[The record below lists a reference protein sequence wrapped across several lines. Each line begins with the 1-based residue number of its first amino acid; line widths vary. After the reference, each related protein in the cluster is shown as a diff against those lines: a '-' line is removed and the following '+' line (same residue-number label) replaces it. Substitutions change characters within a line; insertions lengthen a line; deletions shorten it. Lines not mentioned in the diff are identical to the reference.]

1 MGIQVVCP
9 NGHEFKVKDKY
20 AGKKGLCP
28 HCEGQV
34 IVQVPD
40 ALTSFEN
47 NEEFQKETLRQRQ
60 SAEHRLEPKKST
72 SSSSVLDDSHDNIG
86 LARHQRQLAGLFG
99 VAAQHQVRLRE
110 QSADVVR
117 PLPGLRGVSGA
128 LARAGAIASTARSGR
143 LPLNSRHCVASF
155 RHRRVRQPSATVSR
169 LFAAKRSAC
178 AAGAPIIHSS
188 MRQ

>member
-1 MGIQVVCP
+1 MGIHVVCP

-60 SAEHRLEPKKST
+60 SALHHLEPKKSN

-86 LARHQRQLAGLFG
+86 SPGTSGSLLGSSVLRHNIKCACGNKVPMWYARCPAC
-99 VAAQHQVRLRE
+99 
-110 QSADVVR
+110 
-117 PLPGLRGVSGA
+117 GA
-128 LARAGAIASTARSGR
+128 YLE
-143 LPLNSRHCVASF
+143 H
-155 RHRRVRQPSATVSR
+155 
-169 LFAAKRSAC
+169 
-178 AAGAPIIHSS
+178 
-188 MRQ
+188 